1 MTPRRVAALTVAAGI
16 VCGVATAAAPATPFV
31 AAPSAVAA
39 GECEPGNVNYTT
51 QTPPAFDLLQPDLAW
66 GRATGEGILVAVVD
80 SGIDAGNAHLSPAI
94 AGGIDLVGDGE
105 RADGLSDLD
114 GHGTAI
120 AGIIAAAEVPG
131 SGVRGLAPDAQL
143 FSVRVFRGRDDD
155 SVKAGF
161 GPTVE
166 RLAAGIRAAADQ
178 GAQIINVSLSDVP
191 DSGALHDAVAYAHD
205 RGSLVVASAGN
216 RTTSASTEDG
226 PRYPAAY
233 PEALAVAA
241 SDATGQATDASVHG
255 PHVEVALP
263 GQNVLTSATGA
274 GDCMYAGDTP
284 SSSFATAYASAAAA
298 LVAQAHPGDGPDGWQ
313 YRLMASAT
321 RADPDHRD
329 DALGWG
335 VVQPYDA
342 ISLLPAADTRGP
354 ESPFFDTSDSAV
366 RPASTAVEPDHGPSP
381 FEATRDALLVTAILA
396 VAALGTLG
404 AVLVLRRRRAEP
416 AAPTLADVRGGL
428 LTREVDTEL

>member
-1 MTPRRVAALTVAAGI
+1 MTGGRLAALAALAGIACGIVAAAATATPLGAASHAFAAGQ
-16 VCGVATAAAPATPFV
+16 
-31 AAPSAVAA
+31 
-39 GECEPGNVNYTT
+39 CEPGNVAYTP
-51 QTPPAFDLLQPDLAW
+51 QTPPAFALLQSELAW
-66 GRATGEGILVAVVD
+66 GRATGDGVLVAIVD
-80 SGIDAGNAHLSPAI
+80 SGIDAGNAHLAPVLT
-94 AGGIDLVGDGE
+94 GGVDLVGDGE

-131 SGVRGLAPDAQL
+131 SGVRGLAPDARL
-143 FSVRVFRGRDDD
+143 LSVRVFRGRDDE
-155 SVKAGF
+155 SIEAGF

-166 RLAAGIRAAADQ
+166 RIAAGIRVAADR
-178 GAQIINVSLSDVP
+178 GAQVVNVSLSDVP
-191 DSGALHDAVAYAHD
+191 ESGDLHDAVAYAHA

-233 PEALAVAA
+233 PEALAVAT
-241 SDATGQATDASVHG
+241 SDASGQATDASVHG
-255 PHVEVALP
+255 PHVEVAAP

-274 GDCMYAGDTP
+274 GDCLYAADTP
-284 SSSFATAYASAAAA
+284 SSSFATAYAAAAAA
-298 LVAQAHPGDGPDGWQ
+298 LVAGAHPEEGPDGWQ

-321 RADPDHRD
+321 RADPDRRD

-342 ISLLPAADTRGP
+342 IALLPAPDTRGP
-354 ESPFFDTSDSAV
+354 ASPFFDTSASAV

-381 FEATRDALLVTAILA
+381 FEATRELLLVTGVIA

-404 AVLVLRRRRAEP
+404 SLLVLRRRRAEP
-416 AAPTLADVRGGL
+416 ATPTLADVRGGL
-428 LTREVDTEL
+428 LSREVDTEP